1 MANNEFVLDI
11 NKKSLQHPTVV
22 IRQGDANL
30 NKVNVV
36 VTDNGVP
43 VNLGSYTLTFMG
55 MTPAGTKIID
65 TNGFQKTPGG
75 LSTGQ
80 FTYAFPSAAA
90 SAKGV
95 YENAYFKLQ
104 TTSGVTSTIDINIR
118 VLAGV
123 DLNSEDA
130 ENYVT
135 IVDKVIQD
143 TKDALVETNS
153 NIDNANDRVD
163 DLQQDLATYS
173 AQATSAAAHVQ
184 SVSSSAVTEVNSA
197 AASAAAYIDS
207 VAPDLDTYAKDD
219 TVVHKSGPETIADTK
234 TFTSSPII
242 KQNVSQLVFG
252 STNTTSQ
259 LPTLRAVN
267 RGSVGSGQF
276 TVSTYSNNLL
286 MSNAGEGGNAIF
298 NDIVNTGSAQGDL
311 SFVTENTE
319 NNIVTADSDGYFI
332 TNTNNYQAGTYSGHG
347 IFKFGR
353 DGTLSAPKIV
363 APNLGQLSTNNTW
376 TGNNSFSGGLIIA
389 GNNMVNI
396 PTTSIDVSEGLSS
409 SLTVKVVNGV
419 AFFSGNISV
428 PSDNDDYD
436 ENSDFVLFVLPPEF
450 RPKSNYSAVF
460 IVGSNTPG
468 SSAYV
473 SITTSGVATCYW
485 RSLPSIIHNP
495 IVLSSLSY
503 PVV

>member
-30 NKVNVV
+30 NKVNVI

-65 TNGFQKTPGG
+65 TNGFQTTPGG

-104 TTSGVTSTIDINIR
+104 TTSGITSTIDINIR
-118 VLAGV
+118 VLGGV

-219 TVVHKSGPETIADTK
+219 TVVHKSGPETIVDTK

-311 SFVTENTE
+311 SFVTESTE

-353 DGTLSAPKIV
+353 DGTLSAPKII

-376 TGNNSFSGGLIIA
+376 TGNNSFSGLNTYNGVTDTPLQTLDLLNGVTGTINYKIKSGMITLNFENVNLA
-389 GNNMVNI
+389 SATQSIPFATIPNI
-396 PTTSIDVSEGLSS
+396 PNLGRLIRFRPVYKTGYITMTLG
-409 SLTVKVVNGV
+409 VNGTIYL
-419 AFFSGNISV
+419 ASTNNQTIDNTFTIYETIS
-428 PSDNDDYD
+428 
-436 ENSDFVLFVLPPEF
+436 F
-450 RPKSNYSAVF
+450 A
-460 IVGSNTPG
+460 I
-468 SSAYV
+468 
-473 SITTSGVATCYW
+473 
-485 RSLPSIIHNP
+485 
-495 IVLSSLSY
+495 
-503 PVV
+503 